1 MRNYEREQAP
11 LIIGLFSAFRCCLK
25 YRDKN
30 GLCFKQGF
38 DGWLLK
44 SNQLICIFCPRP
56 SRRRQSLTCKSI
68 AHSREEGEKM
78 RNYKREQAP
87 LIIGLFSAFRC
98 CLKYRDKNGLCFKQG
113 FDGWL
118 LKSNQ
123 LICIFCPRPSR
134 RRQSLTCKSI
144 AHSTALKENVS
155 FL

>member
-44 SNQLICIFCPRP
+44 SNQLICIFCPR
-56 SRRRQSLTCKSI
+56 Q
-68 AHSREEGEKM
+68 
-78 RNYKREQAP
+78 
-87 LIIGLFSAFRC
+87 
-98 CLKYRDKNGLCFKQG
+98 
-113 FDGWL
+113 
-118 LKSNQ
+118 
-123 LICIFCPRPSR
+123 SR

-155 FL
+155 FLQFTKSCDTIECFCKTICMTYFFQLRQKISSSFLHELSRSKVIILSTSPVNDCNGK